1 MPEPHPASS
10 TAAPRWGRRGVLR
23 LAAALPLAAL
33 AACSDRDETGSRQP
47 GGAAATSSAAPA
59 VPPFPPST
67 PIPTALPAPVTL
79 AVDLLPPTLG
89 RGETMR
95 VRVPLPVWATDAHGA
110 ARLNGRDYP
119 LSRLPDG
126 SLWGV
131 VGAALDATTTAS
143 TPLAVAVLT
152 PDGRTIGI
160 GEAQTAIVA
169 VERAVERLYVTE
181 EQGAVLGG
189 DAGPREVAIRTAQF
203 SASDLAPPRW
213 AGLFQR
219 PTSGPITTDFGGARA
234 INDGPPGPG
243 HTGTDFAEDEGVPV
257 RLAAPGRVAWAGAM
271 PIRGNSVLLDHGA
284 GVKSGYHHL
293 SAIAVEVG
301 EVILPAGTILGAV
314 GATGFATGPHLHW
327 EITVWG
333 VNVDA
338 MTWLRVPFHA

>member
-1 MPEPHPASS
+1 MPEPAPALPEPL
-10 TAAPRWGRRGVLR
+10 PRWGRRGVLR

-33 AACSDRDETGSRQP
+33 AACSGRREAGSQRP
-47 GGAAATSSAAPA
+47 GEAAATSTA
-59 VPPFPPST
+59 VPTVPPTPTPT
-67 PIPTALPAPVTL
+67 PIPTPLPAPVAL
-79 AVDLLPPTLG
+79 AVELLPPTLG
-89 RGETMR
+89 RGETLR
-95 VRVPLPVWATDAHGA
+95 VRVPLPVWATDARGA
-110 ARLNGRDYP
+110 AQLNGRDYP
-119 LSRLPDG
+119 LSQLPDG

-131 VGAALDATTTAS
+131 IGAALDAATAAS
-143 TPLAVAVLT
+143 TPLTVTVLT
-152 PDGRTIGI
+152 PDGRTIGT
-160 GEAQTAIVA
+160 GEAQTAIIP

-203 SASDLAPPRW
+203 SAFDPAPPRW

-219 PTSGPITTDFGGARA
+219 PTAGPITTDFGGARA

-271 PIRGNSVLLDHGA
+271 PIRGNSVLVDHGA

-327 EITVWG
+327 EVTVLG